1 MIQKLGERIWLYL
14 IRRGEL
20 VKSLILF
27 GNRLKM
33 TGVTLEIE
41 QVQKTVL
48 IGTARILRKVLKI

>member
-33 TGVTLEIE
+33 TGATSEIE